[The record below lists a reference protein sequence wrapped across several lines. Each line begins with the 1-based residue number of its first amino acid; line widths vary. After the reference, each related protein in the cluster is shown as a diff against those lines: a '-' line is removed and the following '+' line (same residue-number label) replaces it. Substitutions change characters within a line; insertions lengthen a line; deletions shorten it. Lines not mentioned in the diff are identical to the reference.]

1 MKLRHHRK
9 RKSVLMLRRARVHG
23 FIASAARGFAS
34 FMDRM
39 LADRIEKHML
49 DALKYGPEVRR

>member
-9 RKSVLMLRRARVHG
+9 RKSVLLLRRAKARR

-39 LADRIEKHML
+39 LADRIQ
-49 DALKYGPEVRR
+49 AFGQ